1 MQFLRC
7 FYQCKRSVQ
16 SVSFFVQNPP
26 TINVVPLKTLI
37 TKIAFSSSVPTLG
50 AAGWSKV
57 GCLNWQLGTKIL
69 SLFFSVDAGRGV
81 VAVGGLSNGQL
92 GDDWTTPGPPPSSRW
107 RDPNTRASKQSQTL
121 KFIPPPIP
129 SPRNPRNLFK
139 DSLFFNGQSESRV
152 KGCCVQER
160 GKTKL
165 GLGRYIS
172 SFLGRSWS
180 KVTCF
185 NQSKLKSRSLYFFCG
200 RCFCVSKLS
209 IWGSGYSISKQV
221 QTRIIFQ
228 CRWSYGSK
236 PSHADLWV
244 TD

>member
-1 MQFLRC
+1 MGSWGTTGPLLGLL
-7 FYQCKRSVQ
+7 
-16 SVSFFVQNPP
+16 PP
-26 TINVVPLKTLI
+26 PG
-37 TKIAFSSSVPTLG
+37 G
-50 AAGWSKV
+50 A
-57 GCLNWQLGTKIL
+57 TP
-69 SLFFSVDAGRGV
+69 
-81 VAVGGLSNGQL
+81 
-92 GDDWTTPGPPPSSRW
+92 TPGPPNNHKLSNLYHPLSL
-107 RDPNTRASKQSQTL
+107 PPVIPEIFSK
-121 KFIPPPIP
+121 IV
-129 SPRNPRNLFK
+129 
-139 DSLFFNGQSESRV
+139 FFNVQSESRV

-221 QTRIIFQ
+221 QTRIIFGLTSVQ
-228 CRWSYGSK
+228 VVIWF
-236 PSHADLWV
+236 
-244 TD
+244 